1 MKMLLIKSISEDN
14 LRLLS
19 KYLKRAE
26 VEFKVVSENQIEDL
40 GLSYLMNEAD
50 KSILVS
56 KEMILKKLRK

>member
-1 MKMLLIKSISEDN
+1 MKMLLIKSISEDK

-26 VEFKVVSENQIEDL
+26 VEFKVVSESQIEDI

-50 KSILVS
+50 KCKLVS